1 MKTRREHLTL
11 ITPPPPVFADS
22 RYRDSDTLA
31 AALARNVA
39 DDLRAAIAQRGQA
52 KLALSGGSTPL
63 RFLQALSREVLDWS
77 RVLVLPVDERWVPSV
92 HKRSNE
98 RLLRDTLLQNK
109 AATARLLPLFRPVAT
124 PERALQAVMTQVALQ
139 ALPLDV
145 VVLGMGEDGHIA
157 SLFPDLVRRDI
168 GLQPNGRAPVLAVR
182 TTAAPEARM
191 TLTLSA
197 IFTAPA
203 LYLHI
208 EGDAK
213 RRVFDTAIDDA
224 RSRLPVRALLAQ
236 APVAP
241 RLFWCPDAAQPQ
253 LAPSPACGGRLGWG
267 HAVPDVVESPH
278 PNPPP
283 RAGEGTK

>member
-11 ITPPPPVFADS
+11 ITPACPVFDECRHGNS
-22 RYRDSDTLA
+22 E
-31 AALARNVA
+31 ALARALARRVA
-39 DDLRAAIAQRGQA
+39 EDLRAAIAQRGQA

-63 RFLQALSREVLDWS
+63 RFLQALSHEALDWS
-77 RVLVLPVDERWVPSV
+77 RVLVLPVDERWLPSV

-98 RLLRDTLLQNK
+98 RLLRDTLLQNE
-109 AATARLLPLFRPVAT
+109 AAPARLLPLFRPVAT

-145 VVLGMGEDGHIA
+145 AVLGMGEDGHIA
-157 SLFPDLVRRDI
+157 SLFPDLARRDI
-168 GLQPNGRAPVLAVR
+168 GLQPTGRAPVLAVR
-182 TTAAPEARM
+182 TAAAPEARM

-203 LYLHI
+203 LYLHF

-224 RSRLPVRALLAQ
+224 RSRLPIRALLAQ
-236 APVAP
+236 APVP
-241 RLFWCPDAAQPQ
+241 PQLFWCPDATQPRIET
-253 LAPSPACGGRLGWG
+253 LADANDGDLQRLTGR
-267 HAVPDVVESPH
+267 P
-278 PNPPP
+278 
-283 RAGEGTK
+283 